1 MPRGRV
7 LRVLCAR
14 AARWSVYGEK
24 GVLKRTHLVLGQ
36 GGLLEQLPK
45 TIMRFAHP
53 KGNHLADTRLNGSP
67 KLVLLLDGFE
77 GAQTEFQPKREPKRD
92 CFTPHYLS
100 T

>member
-1 MPRGRV
+1 M

-24 GVLKRTHLVLGQ
+24 GVLKLGQ

-77 GAQTEFQPKREPKRD
+77 GAQREFQPKREPKRD
-92 CFTPHYLS
+92 CFTPRYLS